1 MREFREKESQQCA
14 GEDACW
20 PDLTKPKRSNRDAP
34 DQGFPFI
41 PADQHPA
48 EHMGWLMQ
56 TIEAEIIPRLMA
68 AHQSDPPPPLPGGL
82 QRPRAIEPDEINDFA
97 DIVLRNESAVC
108 LTFIQSICQRG
119 VPLDAIY
126 LELLAPSARRL
137 GELWMADLCDFTQV
151 TIGLWRMQQ
160 VMYDL
165 SPSFRNDN
173 EQEDGVHKRKVML
186 MTVPG
191 SQHTLGVLMVA
202 EFFRRAGWSVWG
214 EPTADREQL
223 LRAVRREW
231 FDIAGISVGAENQLP
246 GLADFIVQLR
256 EASKNT
262 SLCVM
267 IGGPL
272 FVEHPEFA
280 SALGADATST
290 DAVDA
295 ISQAESLVAETQQ
308 QERLRQRQG
317 QLN

>member
-1 MREFREKESQQCA
+1 
-14 GEDACW
+14 
-20 PDLTKPKRSNRDAP
+20 
-34 DQGFPFI
+34 
-41 PADQHPA
+41 
-48 EHMGWLMQ
+48 MQ

-280 SALGADATST
+280 STLGADATST